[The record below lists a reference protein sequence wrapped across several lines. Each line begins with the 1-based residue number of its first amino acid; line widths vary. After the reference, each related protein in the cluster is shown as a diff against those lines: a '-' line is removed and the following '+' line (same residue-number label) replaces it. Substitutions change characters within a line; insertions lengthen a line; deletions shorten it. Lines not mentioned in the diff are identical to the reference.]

1 VLNEVGDLRK
11 NEGFEG
17 DCGCWCCLGELGA
30 GRSSGRWRRVG
41 VFKIGL
47 GTGLLVARVVEG
59 GGEKV
64 CGTEG
69 VGMDVVIATV
79 PVFVARVPVE
89 EFPSSI
95 TSSTLFSRSAG

>member
-1 VLNEVGDLRK
+1 MLNEVGDLRK

-17 DCGCWCCLGELGA
+17 DCGCLCCLGELGA
-30 GRSSGRWRRVG
+30 GRSSARWRRVG

-59 GGEKV
+59 GGEKA
-64 CGTEG
+64 CGAEG
-69 VGMDVVIATV
+69 VRVDVVVAVV

-89 EFPSSI
+89 GLPSTI
-95 TSSTLFSRSAG
+95 TSSTLFSRFAG